1 MLLRIEFESD
11 IPIYMQIKNQIIEG
25 IALGML
31 KEGDELPSIRQLASD
46 FGINLHTVKKA
57 YDILKDEGFLSVH
70 RRKGYVV
77 TKNAFAD
84 DNFIEELKKNLQ
96 PILANAYSR
105 GMAEDEI
112 LKICKEI
119 LEQFNNGM

>member
-77 TKNAFAD
+77 TKNASAD
-84 DNFIEELKKNLQ
+84 DNFIEELKKDLQ

-105 GMAEDEI
+105 GMTEDEI
-112 LKICKEI
+112 LKICREI
-119 LEQFNNGM
+119 LEQFKNGM

>member
-1 MLLRIEFESD
+1 LLLRIEFESD

-31 KEGDELPSIRQLASD
+31 KEGDELPSIRQLATD

-57 YDILKDEGFLSVH
+57 YDILKDEGFLNVH

-77 TKNAFAD
+77 TKNATAD
-84 DNFIEELKKNLQ
+84 DNFIESLKKEIH
-96 PILANAYSR
+96 PILANAYCR
-105 GMAEDEI
+105 GMTQDEI
-112 LKICKEI
+112 LRICKEI
-119 LEQFNNGM
+119 LEQFKNKV

>member
-1 MLLRIEFESD
+1 MLLKIEFESD
-11 IPIYMQIKNQIIEG
+11 VPIYTQIKNQIIEG
-25 IALGML
+25 IALGLL
-31 KEGDELPSIRQLASD
+31 KEGDEMPSIRQLASD

-57 YDILKDEGFLSVH
+57 YDLLKDEGFLSVH

-84 DNFIEELKKNLQ
+84 DDFIEKLEKDLQ

-105 GMAEDEI
+105 GMMQDEI
-112 LKICKEI
+112 LKICEDI
-119 LEQFNNGM
+119 LHKFKNGE

>member
-1 MLLRIEFESD
+1 
-11 IPIYMQIKNQIIEG
+11 MQIKNQIIEG

>member
-1 MLLRIEFESD
+1 LLLRIEFESD

>member
-1 MLLRIEFESD
+1 MLLKIEFESD
-11 IPIYMQIKNQIIEG
+11 IPIYTQIKNQIIEG
-25 IALGML
+25 IASGML
-31 KEGDELPSIRQLASD
+31 KEGDEMPSIRQLASD

-77 TKNAFAD
+77 SKNAD
-84 DNFIEELKKNLQ
+84 VNDNFIENLKKEIH

-105 GMAEDEI
+105 GMTQDEI
-112 LKICKEI
+112 IKLCKEI
-119 LEQFNNGM
+119 LEQFKNKL